1 MIQEQREILFISA
14 FRTTFIQDD
23 IDFLEKHFHLR
34 ILVGHGFMALW
45 KIMTNVFRSDIVVC
59 WFGSVYAF
67 VGIFFGRMVG
77 VKSVVMVGGVDAAK
91 DEKLQYGIWL
101 SSWRTKLVRYAIRH
115 ADKILAVDTSLVEN
129 LKRLAGYDGK
139 NIACLPTGFD
149 PEFWKPLG
157 LKDDTVLTVAIVPD
171 RTTAL
176 VKGIDILIDA
186 AWKMPDKNFIVVGID
201 PHADLNLFPP
211 LNMKFYPAVG
221 RSELLPFYRQA
232 KIYCQPSRREGLS
245 NALCEAMLCECIP
258 VATAVGGTLTA
269 IGTEGFLI
277 PPAQHD
283 SLVEGLL
290 RAFQTDESVGKRAR
304 LRIVSLFPKQ
314 KRETDLLHIL
324 NSL

>member
-1 MIQEQREILFISA
+1 MMQEQRDILFISA

-23 IDFLEKHFHLR
+23 IDYLEKHFRLR
-34 ILVGHGFMALW
+34 IFIGHGLTAAW
-45 KIMTNVFRSDIVVC
+45 KIMINVFRSDIVVC

-101 SSWRTKLVRYAIRH
+101 SSWRAKLVRYAIRH
-115 ADKILAVDTSLVEN
+115 ADKILVVDPSLGEN
-129 LKRLAGYDGK
+129 LKRLAAYDGG
-139 NIACLPTGFD
+139 NIVYVPTGFD

-157 LKDDTVLTVAIVPD
+157 LKDDTVLTVAIVRD

-176 VKGIDILIDA
+176 IKGIDLLIDA
-186 AWKMPDKNFIVVGID
+186 AWKMPETNFIVVGID
-201 PHADLNLFPP
+201 PGADLNLFPP
-211 LNMKFYPAVG
+211 LNMKFYPPVE
-221 RSELLPFYRQA
+221 RSALLPLYRQA

-258 VATAVGGTLTA
+258 VATAVGGTSTA
-269 IGTEGFLI
+269 VGADGFLI
-277 PPAQHD
+277 PTAQAD

-290 RAFQTDESVGKRAR
+290 RALQGDESFGKRAR